1 MKFSTQVGGGGGP
14 LTRPYCFARFGTYR
28 GDTVDTKLTLKLDE
42 KAIERAKTYASR
54 RGVSLSR
61 MVETY
66 FLSLAVQ
73 EERALPQPTGVV
85 AELAGMLAGRDIDLS
100 EEGRA
105 RYLAR
110 KYS

>member
-1 MKFSTQVGGGGGP
+1 
-14 LTRPYCFARFGTYR
+14 
-28 GDTVDTKLTLKLDE
+28 VDTKLTLKLDE
-42 KAIERAKTYASR
+42 KAIERAKDYANR

-66 FLSLAVQ
+66 FLSLTDR
-73 EERALPQPTGVV
+73 EEARLEPTGVV
-85 AELAGMLAGRDIDLS
+85 AELAGILADKEIDLS
-100 EEGRA
+100 KEGRA

>member
-1 MKFSTQVGGGGGP
+1 M
-14 LTRPYCFARFGTYR
+14 
-28 GDTVDTKLTLKLDE
+28 DTKLTLKLDE
-42 KAIERAKTYASR
+42 KAIERAKAYAGR

-66 FLSLAVQ
+66 FLSLTDR
-73 EERALPQPTGVV
+73 EEARLEPTGVV
-85 AELAGMLAGRDIDLS
+85 AELAGILADKDIDLS
-100 EEGRA
+100 KEGRA

>member
-1 MKFSTQVGGGGGP
+1 M
-14 LTRPYCFARFGTYR
+14 
-28 GDTVDTKLTLKLDE
+28 DTKLTLKLDE
-42 KAIERAKTYASR
+42 KAIERAKDYASR

-66 FLSLAVQ
+66 FLSLVEQ
-73 EERALPQPTGVV
+73 EERARPEPTGVV
-85 AELAGMLAGRDIDLS
+85 AELAGILAGKEVDLS
-100 EEGRA
+100 KEGRA

>member
-1 MKFSTQVGGGGGP
+1 M
-14 LTRPYCFARFGTYR
+14 
-28 GDTVDTKLTLKLDE
+28 DTKLTLKLDE
-42 KAIERAKTYASR
+42 KAIERAKIYASQ

-66 FLSLAVQ
+66 FLSLTDR
-73 EERALPQPTGVV
+73 EEARLEPTGVV
-85 AELAGMLAGRDIDLS
+85 AELAGILADSDIDLS
-100 EEGRA
+100 REGRA

>member
-1 MKFSTQVGGGGGP
+1 
-14 LTRPYCFARFGTYR
+14 
-28 GDTVDTKLTLKLDE
+28 VDTKLTLKLNE
-42 KAIERAKTYASR
+42 KAIERAKDYASR

-66 FLSLAVQ
+66 FLSLAD
-73 EERALPQPTGVV
+73 RAEARPEPTGVV
-85 AELAGMLAGRDIDLS
+85 AELAGILAGKEIDLS
-100 EEGRA
+100 KEGRA

>member
-1 MKFSTQVGGGGGP
+1 
-14 LTRPYCFARFGTYR
+14 
-28 GDTVDTKLTLKLDE
+28 VDTKLTLKLNE
-42 KAIERAKTYASR
+42 KAIEQAKVYASR

-66 FLSLAVQ
+66 FLSLAER
-73 EERALPQPTGVV
+73 EESTRPSPTGVV
-85 AELAGMLAGRDIDLS
+85 AELAGLLAGKEIDLS
-100 EEGRA
+100 KEGRA

>member
-1 MKFSTQVGGGGGP
+1 MD
-14 LTRPYCFARFGTYR
+14 A
-28 GDTVDTKLTLKLDE
+28 KLTLKLDE
-42 KAIERAKTYASR
+42 KAIERAKDYASR

-66 FLSLAVQ
+66 FLALIEQ
-73 EERALPQPTGVV
+73 EERARPEPTGVV
-85 AELAGMLAGRDIDLS
+85 AELAGILAGKEIDLS
-100 EEGRA
+100 KEGRA

>member
-1 MKFSTQVGGGGGP
+1 M
-14 LTRPYCFARFGTYR
+14 
-28 GDTVDTKLTLKLDE
+28 DTKLTLKLDE
-42 KAIERAKTYASR
+42 KAIERAKEYASR

-66 FLSLAVQ
+66 FLSLAGQ
-73 EERALPQPTGVV
+73 EERARPVPTGVV
-85 AELAGMLAGRDIDLS
+85 AELAGILAGREIDTS
-100 EEGRA
+100 KEERA

>member
-1 MKFSTQVGGGGGP
+1 
-14 LTRPYCFARFGTYR
+14 
-28 GDTVDTKLTLKLDE
+28 VDTKLTLKLDE
-42 KAIERAKTYASR
+42 KAIEQAKAYASR

-66 FLSLAVQ
+66 FLSLTKQ
-73 EERALPQPTGVV
+73 EERARLEPTGTV
-85 AELAGMLAGRDIDLS
+85 AELAGILAGKETDFS
-100 EEGRA
+100 KEGRA

>member
-1 MKFSTQVGGGGGP
+1 
-14 LTRPYCFARFGTYR
+14 
-28 GDTVDTKLTLKLDE
+28 VDTKLTLKLDE
-42 KAIERAKTYASR
+42 KAIERAKVYASR

-66 FLSLAVQ
+66 FLSLTDRDEARL
-73 EERALPQPTGVV
+73 EPTGVV
-85 AELAGMLAGRDIDLS
+85 AELAGILADREIDHS
-100 EEGRA
+100 KEGRA